1 MEGGGTIRVKNGAKG
16 KVANA
21 LLGEKSPYLLQHAY
35 NPVNWYPWGEEALHR
50 AKAEDKPI
58 FLSIGYATCHW
69 CHVMARESFENTE
82 TAAILNEHFVC
93 IKVDREERPDLDA
106 IYMKAVQFMA
116 GTGGW
121 PLSVFLTPDLKP
133 FYGGTYFP
141 PQPMH
146 GLPAFNDLMRLI
158 VSFWHENREQIE
170 RNSEEVL
177 RLVQRLYEHKRPA
190 EAAELSVD
198 LLENAYEQ
206 LVLQFDNEYGGF
218 GAKVP
223 AWSAKTP
230 KFPLPSYLAFLLRYH
245 HRTQEEYALRMVRET
260 LYAMAR
266 GGIFDQLGGGF
277 HRYSTDPHWLI
288 PHFEKML
295 YDNALLARVYTEA
308 FQVTGDHFFAQVAQ
322 RTLDWVLR
330 EMRDP
335 EGGFYSAMDADS
347 EGVEGAFYIWG
358 PAEIRAVLGE
368 ERGEVLCTYF
378 GVTSRGNFERGSSVL
393 YRPELPEHFEAE
405 EETIRTGTHELLD
418 ARNKRIRPATDDK
431 ILTAWNGLIIS
442 AFSVAY
448 RVFRDE
454 RYREAATAAAH
465 FILKTLKKDG
475 QLLRRYR
482 DGEAA
487 ITGTLEDYAY
497 LSAALLD
504 LYEASFDAQWLRAAI
519 HLNEGMLELFGD
531 AQDGGFVSNRAAET
545 EVGVSI
551 KDAYD
556 GPIPSGNS
564 IAAQNLLRL
573 AALMDDE
580 KLSRGAESVF
590 LTFRESLELSPL
602 EHAQMLC
609 ALEFYLSNPL
619 QIVVTAETQ
628 DAAQPFFALLGRH
641 FLPNSVSVFTAPDEL
656 EGALSNLIPL
666 VKHKEPM
673 KGRPTVYIC
682 EQYTCKAPITEL
694 EELKWALA
702 PREQA

>member
-1 MEGGGTIRVKNGAKG
+1 MRVKDEAEAKSP
-16 KVANA
+16 NA

-35 NPVNWYPWGEEALHR
+35 NPVNWYPWDDEALNR

-93 IKVDREERPDLDA
+93 IKVDREERPDLDE

-146 GLPAFNDLMRLI
+146 GLPAFNDLLRSI
-158 VSFWHENREQIE
+158 VSFWHDNREQIE
-170 RNSEEVL
+170 RNAEEVL

-190 EAAELSVD
+190 EAGELSAD
-198 LLENAYEQ
+198 LLDNAYEQ

-218 GAKVP
+218 GATVA

-308 FQVTGDHFFAQVAQ
+308 YQVTGDQFFAQIAQ
-322 RTLDWVLR
+322 RTLEWVLR
-330 EMRDP
+330 EMRAP

-347 EGVEGAFYIWG
+347 EGVEGAFYVWD
-358 PAEIRAVLGE
+358 PAAIRAVLGE
-368 ERGEVLCTYF
+368 ELGELLCTYF
-378 GVTSRGNFERGSSVL
+378 GVTSRGNFERGTSVL
-393 YRPELPEHFEAE
+393 YRPVLPEQVEAE
-405 EETIRTGTHELLD
+405 EERIRTGARELLE
-418 ARNKRIRPATDDK
+418 ARNKRIRPATDDN
-431 ILTAWNGLIIS
+431 ILTAWNGLMIS
-442 AFSVAY
+442 AFAVGY
-448 RVFRDE
+448 QVFRDG

-465 FILKTLKKDG
+465 FILTTLKKDG

-519 HLNEGMLELFGD
+519 QLNEGMQELFGD
-531 AQDGGFVSNRAAET
+531 AQDGGFVSNLTAET
-545 EVGVSI
+545 GVGVSI
-551 KDAYD
+551 KDAFD

-580 KLSRGAESVF
+580 TLSRSAEGVF
-590 LTFRESLELSPL
+590 ITFRESLELSPL

-619 QIVVTAETQ
+619 QIVVVAETEAE
-628 DAAQPFFALLGRH
+628 AAPFLALLGRH
-641 FLPNSVSVFTAPDEL
+641 FRPNSVMVFTVPDEL
-656 EGALSNLIPL
+656 EEALSDLIPL
-666 VKHKEPM
+666 IKHKMP
-673 KGRPTVYIC
+673 KAGKPTVYIC

-694 EELKWALA
+694 EELQRALVQQ
-702 PREQA
+702 EQA

>member
-1 MEGGGTIRVKNGAKG
+1 MKHETEATSS
-16 KVANA
+16 NA
-21 LLGEKSPYLLQHAY
+21 LLGQKSPYLLQHAY
-35 NPVNWYPWGEEALHR
+35 NPVNWYPWGDEALNR

-82 TAAILNEHFVC
+82 IAAILNEYFVC
-93 IKVDREERPDLDA
+93 IKVDREERPDLDE

-141 PQPMH
+141 PRPMH
-146 GLPAFNDLMRLI
+146 GLPAFNDLLRSI
-158 VSFWHENREQIE
+158 ISFWHENREHIE
-170 RNSEEVL
+170 HNSEEVL

-190 EAAELSVD
+190 EAGELSGD

-206 LVLQFDNEYGGF
+206 LVLQFDTEYAGF
-218 GAKVP
+218 GAKVA
-223 AWSAKTP
+223 AWSAKAP

-245 HRTQEEYALRMVRET
+245 HRTQEVYALRMVRET

-308 FQVTGDHFFAQVAQ
+308 FQVTHDQFFAQIAQ

-347 EGVEGAFYIWG
+347 DGVEGAFYVWR

-368 ERGEVLCTYF
+368 ERGDVLCTYF
-378 GVTSRGNFERGSSVL
+378 GVTAQGNFELGTSVL
-393 YRPELPEHFEAE
+393 YRPELPGDFDADEA
-405 EETIRTGTHELLD
+405 TIRTGIQELLA
-418 ARNKRIRPATDDK
+418 ARKHRIGPATDDK
-431 ILTAWNGLIIS
+431 ILTAWNGLMIS
-442 AFSVAY
+442 AFAIGY
-448 RVFRDE
+448 QVFRDE

-465 FILKTLKKDG
+465 FILTTLKKDG
-475 QLLRRYR
+475 TLLRRYR

-487 ITGTLEDYAY
+487 ITSTLEDYAY
-497 LSAALLD
+497 LIAALLD
-504 LYEASFDAQWLRAAI
+504 LYEASFDARWLRATI
-519 HLNEGMLELFGD
+519 HLNESLLALFGD
-531 AQDGGFVSNRAAET
+531 DKGGFVSNRLAES

-556 GPIPSGNS
+556 GPVPSGNS

-580 KLSRGAESVF
+580 MLTRKAEGVF
-590 LTFRESLELSPL
+590 LTFLASLEQRPL

-609 ALEFYLSNPL
+609 ALEYYLSAPL
-619 QIVVTAETQ
+619 QIVITAETR
-628 DAAQPFFALLGRH
+628 DEALPFIALLGRH
-641 FLPNSVSVFTAPDEL
+641 FLPQSVSVFAAPDES
-656 EGALSNLIPL
+656 EEAFANVIPL
-666 VKHKEPM
+666 IKDKQP
-673 KGRPTVYIC
+673 KGGKPTVYIC

-694 EELKWALA
+694 EELEQALTS
-702 PREQA
+702 REQA

>member
-1 MEGGGTIRVKNGAKG
+1 MKHEVEAKSP
-16 KVANA
+16 NA

-35 NPVNWYPWGEEALHR
+35 NPVNWYPWGDDALNR

-69 CHVMARESFENTE
+69 CHVMARESFENIE

-93 IKVDREERPDLDA
+93 IKVDREERPDLDE

-141 PQPMH
+141 PRPMH
-146 GLPAFNDLMRLI
+146 GLPAFNDLLRSI
-158 VSFWHENREQIE
+158 ASSWHENREQIAH
-170 RNSEEVL
+170 NSEEVL
-177 RLVQRLYEHKRPA
+177 RLVQRLYEHDRSAKA
-190 EAAELSVD
+190 EAGELSDD

-206 LVLQFDNEYGGF
+206 LVLQFDSEYGGF
-218 GAKVP
+218 GAKVA
-223 AWSAKTP
+223 AWSAKAP
-230 KFPLPSYLAFLLRYH
+230 KFPLPSYLAFLLRYQY
-245 HRTQEEYALRMVRET
+245 RKQKEYATRMVRET

-277 HRYSTDPHWLI
+277 HRYSTDPHWLV

-308 FQVTGDHFFAQVAQ
+308 FQVTGDQFFAQIAQ

-330 EMRDP
+330 EMRAP

-347 EGVEGAFYIWG
+347 EGMEGAFYVWR

-368 ERGEVLCTYF
+368 ERGDMLCRYF
-378 GVTSRGNFERGSSVL
+378 GVTAQGNFERGTSVL
-393 YRPELPEHFEAE
+393 YRPELTEHTEGEEA
-405 EETIRTGTHELLD
+405 TIQTGAQELLA

-431 ILTAWNGLIIS
+431 ILTAWNGLMIS
-442 AFSVAY
+442 AFAIGY
-448 RVFRDE
+448 QVFRDE
-454 RYREAATAAAH
+454 RYHEAATAAAH
-465 FILKTLKKDG
+465 FILTTLKEDG
-475 QLLRRYR
+475 RLLRRYR

-487 ITGTLEDYAY
+487 ISGTLEDYAY

-504 LYEASFDAQWLRAAI
+504 LYEASFDAQWLHAAI
-519 HLNEGMLELFGD
+519 HLNESMLTLFGD
-531 AQDGGFVSNRAAET
+531 DKGGGFVSSLTAKT

-556 GPIPSGNS
+556 GPVPSGNS

-573 AALMDDE
+573 AALMNNE
-580 KLSRGAESVF
+580 TLTRKAEGIF
-590 LTFRESLELSPL
+590 LTFRDSLEQRPL

-609 ALEFYLSNPL
+609 ALAYYLNPPL
-619 QIVVTAETQ
+619 QIVVTAKTEEE
-628 DAAQPFFALLGRH
+628 AQPFLALLGRH
-641 FLPNSVSVFTAPDEL
+641 FLPQSVSVFTAPDES
-656 EGALSNLIPL
+656 GAALADLIPL
-666 VKHKEPM
+666 IKDKAPRAG
-673 KGRPTVYIC
+673 KPTVFIC
-682 EQYTCKAPITEL
+682 EQYTCKAPITAL
-694 EELKWALA
+694 EELELALM
-702 PREQA
+702 PRAG

>member
-1 MEGGGTIRVKNGAKG
+1 MKNEAERKFP
-16 KVANA
+16 NA
-21 LLGEKSPYLLQHAY
+21 LLSEKSPYLLQHAY
-35 NPVNWYPWGEEALHR
+35 NPVNWYPWGKAALNR
-50 AKAEDKPI
+50 AKAEDKPL

-69 CHVMARESFENTE
+69 CHVMARESFENPE

-93 IKVDREERPDLDA
+93 IKVDREERPDLDE

-141 PQPMH
+141 PRPMH
-146 GLPAFNDLMRLI
+146 GLPAFNDLLRSV
-158 VSFWHENREQIE
+158 VSFWHENREQLE
-170 RNSEEVL
+170 HNSEAVL
-177 RLVQRLYEHKRPA
+177 RLIRRQYEHKRPE
-190 EAAELSVD
+190 EAGELSVD

-206 LVLQFDNEYGGF
+206 LVLQFDTEHGGF
-218 GAKVP
+218 GARVP
-223 AWSAKTP
+223 AWSAKAP

-245 HRTQEEYALRMVRET
+245 HRTQEQYALRMVSET

-277 HRYSTDPHWLI
+277 HRYSTDPQWLV

-308 FQVTGDHFFAQVAQ
+308 FQVTGDHFFAQIAQ
-322 RTLDWVLR
+322 RTLEWVLR
-330 EMRDP
+330 EMSNPD
-335 EGGFYSAMDADS
+335 GGFYSAMDADS
-347 EGVEGAFYIWG
+347 AGMEGAFYVWD
-358 PAEIRAVLGE
+358 PAEMRAVLGE
-368 ERGEVLCTYF
+368 ERGELLCTYF
-378 GVTSRGNFERGSSVL
+378 GVTSRGNFERGTSVL
-393 YRPELPEHFEAE
+393 YRPELPDHFDADEVA
-405 EETIRTGTHELLD
+405 IRIGTQKLLE

-431 ILTAWNGLIIS
+431 ILTAWNGLMIS
-442 AFSVAY
+442 AFAIGY

-465 FILKTLKKDG
+465 FILETLRKDG

-482 DGEAA
+482 DGDAA

-519 HLNEGMLELFGD
+519 NLNNGMVALFGD
-531 AQDGGFVSNRAAET
+531 DKDGGFVSNRLAEA
-545 EVGVSI
+545 EVGISI

-556 GPIPSGNS
+556 GPVPSGNS

-573 AALMDDE
+573 AAFMDDE
-580 KLSRGAESVF
+580 TLSRKAEGIL
-590 LTFRESLELSPL
+590 LTFRESLEQNPL

-609 ALEFYLSNPL
+609 ALAFYLSNPL
-619 QIVVTAETQ
+619 QIVVTAESQ
-628 DAAQPFFALLGRH
+628 DAAQPVLAVLGRY
-641 FLPNSVSVFTAPDEL
+641 FLPQSVSVFTAPDEH
-656 EGALSNLIPL
+656 EGALSSEIPFI
-666 VKHKEPM
+666 KDKAP
-673 KGRPTVYIC
+673 KAGKPTVYIC
-682 EQYTCKAPITEL
+682 EQYTCKAPIIEL
-694 EELKWALA
+694 EELKRALRQ
-702 PREQA
+702 REQA